1 MAAEGIQYHGR
12 WNGGTI
18 SANLELVWE
27 MSVDGYILALHAAVL
42 AAALLQAATGIGF
55 GIIAG
60 PIILMVMNS
69 GSAIQVTILLSLLIA
84 VVLAPSLYRLADKVL
99 LTRLLVGT
107 LVGLPIGIVVFLQVS
122 VDMLKLL
129 AGIAVL
135 FMALSVMGLLGS
147 ARLNA
152 KPRGGRFHDLG
163 IGLLSGAMSASLA
176 MPGPVAAAHMSSLAH
191 AKDTIRATILVM
203 FVFSY
208 TAAFAFQAVF
218 AGVPRETLTLAAT
231 LTPAT
236 LIGIL
241 LGRMSVAW
249 ITESGFRRM
258 ISVVLVA
265 TSVSLLV
272 ASFMG
277 LFADV

>member
-1 MAAEGIQYHGR
+1 MEFI
-12 WNGGTI
+12 
-18 SANLELVWE
+18 WE

-69 GSAIQVTILLSLLIA
+69 GSAVQVTILLSLLIA

-107 LVGLPIGIVVFLQVS
+107 LVGLPIGIVVFLQAS
-122 VDMLKLL
+122 VDLLKLL

-135 FMALSVMGLLGS
+135 FMALSVTGLLGS
-147 ARLNA
+147 AGSNA
-152 KPRGGRFHDLG
+152 KPRGGRLHDLG
-163 IGLLSGAMSASLA
+163 IGLLSGVMSASLA
-176 MPGPVAAAHMSSLAH
+176 MPGPVAAAHMSSLSH

-208 TAAFAFQAVF
+208 SAAFALQGVF

-241 LGRMSVAW
+241 LGRISVAW
-249 ITESGFRRM
+249 ISESGFRRM
-258 ISVVLVA
+258 LSIVLVA
-265 TSVSLLV
+265 TSISLLV
-272 ASFMG
+272 VSFRG
-277 LFADV
+277 LLADV